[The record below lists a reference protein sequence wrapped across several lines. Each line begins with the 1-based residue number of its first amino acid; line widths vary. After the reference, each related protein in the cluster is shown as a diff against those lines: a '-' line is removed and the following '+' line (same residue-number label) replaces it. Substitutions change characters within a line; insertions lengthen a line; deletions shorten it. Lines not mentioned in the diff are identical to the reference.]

1 MGEAVEWVEWLDA
14 RRGVVKWCNDISIS
28 HSQEFLGE
36 IAINGVPVAV
46 QWKQA
51 PLSVWLQ
58 EYAYGVQEDRI
69 VLGVSEAYLAENCA
83 EGEKIYLASE
93 INGWLSQGL
102 DARWELRPQMID
114 GMLFY
119 VATIAPE
126 EAKNNFQFKLVTE
139 HWRWLPV
146 GEFFKSKIIAGQNA
160 ENFYYDSAFRPNALS
175 VFELENQKYLCADS
189 ATISVENK
197 KFPVNCDRY
206 LASLSSTA
214 FLGARV
220 EDCKTFFGL
229 FAPRA
234 RMVEVLWKAS
244 LGAEWNTFPMEC
256 NSEEGT
262 WSAVIEKD
270 LSEQYYMYR
279 VTRMQGSEAVMT
291 DVVDPYAQALV
302 QREGPGIIMGPQRVN
317 DVCSHRLIPEE
328 LVIYECHV
336 RDMITN
342 VPSILSGD
350 RFHFSGLCQFIESG
364 YFESLGINA
373 LELQPIQEFD
383 NENPEEYHWGY
394 MPVNYFSPA
403 SAYASYPERASQVEE
418 FKKLVET
425 CHRHGLSVILDVVY
439 NHVGN
444 PNYLYAIDDRYYFR
458 QRSGDGTLE
467 NFSGCG
473 NDLKTGNPIVRR
485 LILDS
490 LQHWIEMYDVDG
502 FRFDL
507 AELVELPFLE
517 EVRKK
522 LQQLIKPNLVMIA
535 EPWSFRRYVGH
546 EVKATQL
553 QAWNDEFRNFIPQYV
568 HGHGN
573 REGLRYFLRGSVDFR
588 SSFPAQSINYL
599 ASHDDYCWLD
609 AITENANHDG
619 SSLTLN
625 DLRRTHMA
633 LAILLLS
640 QGVPMLAEGIELL
653 HSKHG
658 VENTYQRGDLNAL
671 SYIRLNEFPLTFQYI
686 KNLILLRQTS
696 GLFQKRQSLPE
707 DYAKIFPSARN
718 DSAAAILL
726 KLENVPGILLALNPH
741 ETIAEFDLQNTP
753 CETFQQIADTFT
765 FGTGCAHYLLS
776 SMILEIPPMSCGV
789 WVETHENK
797 NL

>member
-14 RRGVVKWCNDISIS
+14 KRGVVKWRDGFSIS
-28 HSQEFLGE
+28 HFQEFFRE
-36 IAINGVPVAV
+36 FTINGAPVAV

-51 PLSVWLQ
+51 PLSVWLR
-58 EYAYGVQEDRI
+58 EYAYGTQDGRI
-69 VLGVSEAYLAENCA
+69 VSGVSEAYLAKNCVG
-83 EGEKIYLASE
+83 GEKIYLAAE

-102 DARWELRPQMID
+102 DARWELHPQTID
-114 GMLFY
+114 ERLFY
-119 VATIAPE
+119 VTTIASE
-126 EAKNNFQFKLVTE
+126 EVKDNFQFKLVTE
-139 HWRWLPV
+139 CWRWLPV
-146 GEFFKSKIIAGQNA
+146 GEFFKNKIISEQNA
-160 ENFYYDSAFRPNALS
+160 ENFYYDPTLHPKALS
-175 VFELENQKYLCADS
+175 VFELENQKYSCADA
-189 ATISVENK
+189 ATLFVENE
-197 KFPVNCDRY
+197 KFQINYDHY

-214 FLGARV
+214 FLGAHV
-220 EDCKTFFGL
+220 EDQKTFFGL
-229 FAPRA
+229 FAPQA
-234 RMVEVLWKAS
+234 RIVEVLWKVS

-279 VTRMQGSEAVMT
+279 VTRIQGSAAVTT

-302 QREGPGIIMGPQRVN
+302 QREGPGIIVN
-317 DVCSHRLIPEE
+317 SQKVDGIYPHRSAPEE

-336 RDMITN
+336 RDMTAKVTSIT
-342 VPSILSGD
+342 PED
-350 RFHFSGLCQFIESG
+350 RLHFSGLCQLIENG

-383 NENPEEYHWGY
+383 NEKPEGYHWGY

-403 SAYASYPERASQVEE
+403 SAYASCPERASQIEE

-444 PNYLYAIDDRYYFR
+444 PNHLYAIDDRYYFR
-458 QRSGDGTLE
+458 QKSGDGTLE

-473 NDLKTGNPIVRR
+473 NDLKTENPMVRR

-507 AELVELPFLE
+507 AELIGLPFLE
-517 EVRKK
+517 EAREK
-522 LQQLIKPNLVMIA
+522 LQQLKPNLVMIA
-535 EPWSFRRYVGH
+535 EPWSFRCYVGH
-546 EVKATQL
+546 EVKATRL

-619 SSLTLN
+619 SYPTMN

-640 QGVPMLAEGIELL
+640 QGVPMFAEGIELL
-653 HSKHG
+653 HSKRG
-658 VENTYQRGDLNAL
+658 VENTYQRGDHNAL
-671 SYIRLNEFPLTFQYI
+671 SYMRQNEYPLTFQYI
-686 KNLILLRQTS
+686 KNLIHLRQTS
-696 GLFQKRQSLPE
+696 RLFQKRQSLPE

-726 KLENVPGILLALNPH
+726 KLENVSGVLLALNPH
-741 ETIAEFDLQNTP
+741 ETIAEFDLQNTSW
-753 CETFQQIADTFT
+753 EAFQQIADTFT
-765 FGTGCAHYLLS
+765 FGTGCAHYPLS

-789 WVETHENK
+789 WVETQAGK